1 MEAVLERKKW
11 VAPTRKLTAE
21 EVEALIE
28 NYDYDPNW
36 DDGIDD
42 DDYEIEPLYDKYG
55 NPSESMIRS
64 LYEDRHDLSEV
75 VTLEELFAPY
85 ADTHTS
91 GVQASHSEA
100 LGL

>member
-1 MEAVLERKKW
+1 METVLERKKW

-21 EVEALIE
+21 EIEALIE

-42 DDYEIEPLYDKYG
+42 DDDDCEIEPLYDKYG

-64 LYEDRHDLSEV
+64 FYESRHGLGEV

-85 ADTHTS
+85 ADN
-91 GVQASHSEA
+91 
-100 LGL
+100 